1 MKGTASSH
9 YLLIFLI
16 ITFSLSVIGYS
27 WLALFRTLDQ
37 DKKKNIAAAVQRN
50 DNLAIALEQ
59 YTIRTIQAADV
70 KVHFAKSAYQQN
82 EGVPSFLDYE
92 REDRALT
99 NSVSIADEQG
109 KVIREAN
116 HGKPS
121 RNIQVDQTDYFR
133 YHSHHSN
140 NELHISPTAVSN
152 ISGQPAVTFSRR
164 VNKPDGS
171 FKGVALIQIHPKEF
185 TRFFAT
191 ANLGSHDLFSLISPR
206 FITYA
211 RRNGAKESWGED
223 ISHSKLRSEI
233 ARRPVGNYYAI
244 DVLHNLAT
252 YFSYRKVP
260 GYPVI
265 VTTGAAESEVLASY
279 YQYRQAEIN
288 GGIVT
293 TMLMLAFSVLTILI
307 LQIRR
312 KSLVSLKESEE
323 RHRAIFEHSMDA
335 ILLTKPTGEV
345 LRVNPAACTIFQM
358 SEAEICA
365 SGRNLLADQ
374 SDPNLPLWVNE
385 QNKTGFAKGEI
396 TFRRK
401 DGTTFPGE
409 VSTAIFLDARGEAFS
424 TVIIRDVT
432 ENKKLQAQ
440 LLQQQTKSQRKI
452 TEEVINVQEQEREE
466 IGRELHD
473 NVNQVLT
480 AAKLYL
486 ELGLTDQQSAADY
499 IRRSISL
506 VMNSINEIRNLSRNL
521 AAPTLGTRSL
531 TDSINALAE
540 LVQSSSGIAISFD
553 PLFDEEILSKEQKLA
568 VYRIVQEQLNNIVRH
583 AKANEVFISLYQK
596 EGVLQLA
603 INDNGRGFDTNTKSN
618 GIGLNNIINRA
629 RVLEGEVNID
639 TAPGQ
644 GCTLAVSIPLL
655 VAQG

>member
-9 YLLIFLI
+9 SLLIFLI
-16 ITFSLSVIGYS
+16 ITFSLGATVYS

-37 DKKKNIAAAVQRN
+37 NKKQEIAAAVQRN

-70 KVHFAKSAYQQN
+70 QLHFAKAMFQQN
-82 EGVPSFLDYE
+82 EVMQSLLDHQSGGT
-92 REDRALT
+92 ALT

-109 KVIREAN
+109 KIILEAH
-116 HGKPS
+116 HGKPYRS
-121 RNIQVDQTDYFR
+121 IQVDQTDYFR
-133 YHSHHSN
+133 YHSQQPN
-140 NELHISPTAVSN
+140 NELLISPTAVSN
-152 ISGQPAVTFSRR
+152 ISGEPAITFSRR

-206 FITYA
+206 FLTYA
-211 RRNGAKESWGED
+211 RRNGPKESWGED
-223 ISHSKLRSEI
+223 ISRSKLPGAL

-244 DVLHNLAT
+244 DVLHNIAT

-265 VTTGAAESEVLASY
+265 VTTGAAELDVLASY
-279 YQYRQAEIN
+279 YQFRQAEIN
-288 GGIVT
+288 GGIVIT
-293 TMLMLAFSVLTILI
+293 ILMGAFSVLTILI
-307 LQIRR
+307 LKIRR
-312 KSLVSLKESEE
+312 KSLISLKESEE

-365 SGRNLLADQ
+365 RGREQMIDQ
-374 SDPNLPLWVNE
+374 SDPNLPLLINKRNE
-385 QNKTGFAKGEI
+385 TGYAKGEI
-396 TFRRK
+396 RFKRN

-409 VSTAIFLDARGEAFS
+409 VSTAIFRDSRGEEFS

-440 LLQQQTKSQRKI
+440 LLKQQTKIQRKI

-486 ELGLTDQQSAADY
+486 ELGLTDQQLAADY

-540 LVQSSSGIAISFD
+540 LVQSSSGIAISFE
-553 PLFDEEILSKEQKLA
+553 PLFDEDILSKEQKLA
-568 VYRIVQEQLNNIVRH
+568 VYRIVQEQLNNIIRH
-583 AKANEVFISLYQK
+583 AKANEIFISLSHND
-596 EGVLQLA
+596 GLLQLT
-603 INDNGRGFDTNTKSN
+603 IHDNGQGFDTNRKSK
-618 GIGLNNIINRA
+618 GIGLNNIVNRA

-644 GCTLAVSIPLL
+644 GCTLAVSIPLS
-655 VAQG
+655 VA